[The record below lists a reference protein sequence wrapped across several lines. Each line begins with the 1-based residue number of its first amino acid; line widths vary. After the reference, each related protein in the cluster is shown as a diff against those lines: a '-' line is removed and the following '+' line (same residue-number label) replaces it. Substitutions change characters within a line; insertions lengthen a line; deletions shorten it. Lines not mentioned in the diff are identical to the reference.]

1 MSKFGDLFYFN
12 KIANSRISNVLIAV
26 DSELIHDSDEK
37 DKYYKALR
45 SDVKTM
51 NRDKWLE

>member
-1 MSKFGDLFYFN
+1 VSKFGDLFYFN

-51 NRDKWLE
+51 NRDK